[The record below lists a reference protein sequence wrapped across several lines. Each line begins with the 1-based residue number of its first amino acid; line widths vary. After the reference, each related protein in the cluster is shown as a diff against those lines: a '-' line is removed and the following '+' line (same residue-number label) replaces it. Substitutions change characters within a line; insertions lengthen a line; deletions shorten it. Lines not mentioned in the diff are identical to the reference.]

1 MKRGELY
8 RVKRPTK
15 LYPKGFRIFVIVSRQ
30 DFIESNYKS
39 VICAAIYTNRNGLE
53 SEVNVGIDGLKHESA
68 IRCDELLSIPKYN
81 LTHFIGS
88 LSEQRICGT
97 KSSLKNC
104 TRIKIEK

>member
-1 MKRGELY
+1 VKRGELY

-15 LYPKGFRIFVIVSRQ
+15 LDPKGFRIFVIVSRQ
-30 DFIESNYKS
+30 DCIESNYKS

-53 SEVNVGIDGLKHESA
+53 SEVNVGIDDGLKHESA

-88 LSEQRICGT
+88 LSEQRIAELNQA
-97 KSSLKNC
+97 LK
-104 TRIKIEK
+104 IALELK

>member
-15 LYPKGFRIFVIVSRQ
+15 LDPKGFRIFVIVSRQ

-53 SEVNVGIDGLKHESA
+53 SEVNVGIDDGLKHESA

-88 LSEQRICGT
+88 LSEQRIAELNQA
-97 KSSLKNC
+97 LK
-104 TRIKIEK
+104 IALELK

>member
-1 MKRGELY
+1 MVKRGELY

-15 LYPKGFRIFVIVSRQ
+15 LDPKGFRIFVIVSRQ

-53 SEVNVGIDGLKHESA
+53 SEVNVRIDDGLKHESA

-88 LSEQRICGT
+88 LSEQ
-97 KSSLKNC
+97 KLAELNQALK
-104 TRIKIEK
+104 IALELK

>member
-15 LYPKGFRIFVIVSRQ
+15 LDPKGFRIFVIVSRQ

-53 SEVNVGIDGLKHESA
+53 SEVNVGIEDGLKHESA

-88 LSEQRICGT
+88 LSEQKIT
-97 KSSLKNC
+97 ELNQALK
-104 TRIKIEK
+104 IALELK